1 MALPNLG
8 KLSLGPAPDPTA
20 AEVPCRHFGERV
32 SPEEELELAFKRFQ
46 AVQELR
52 EKIERGEVKAGRPGK
67 RRSNRGILSNLDTS
81 VNNDDD
87 DDLATGTSLALGYQR
102 GAGDQW
108 SHAFDDRV
116 KCPESWTT
124 PGPASIIRM
133 RNYNWCY
140 PEDDQTLDED
150 RTQSYL
156 LKASV
161 FLDLVRQRRQ
171 KPYAKYPRDY
181 VNLITQQPFMGS
193 DTENI
198 LINFLAECAT
208 HSFAMTKMVPQTY
221 NVPFYNLLP
230 GAEEAYNDPF
240 PPVRGTNLPDSED
253 APDDAPDDDSDDDS
267 DDDMDATGANPLAG
281 YTGNEIDI
289 FGSYYER
296 RIGYRMPFTGL
307 NDSLAYRNELQEL
320 AGAADMFWN
329 APWEKRL
336 GLMGMGR
343 IAPTTDES
351 VGPGVV
357 TGNAYTFWDMKEWPA
372 IRGHLIG
379 LDPEV
384 VGAWSYLRE
393 VDDGYNTGYTLGERS
408 FKGPN
413 TMMYPALHPDRA
425 AYARAEHSNF
435 DSGSLNNMPSG
446 ANAGDCL
453 DIAVHV
459 PIAARVRMRD
469 REYGDESC
477 EIDNESLVSPGAGRY
492 AIVVVRP
499 SSYKSEDLGDNEPLH
514 TDVYTG
520 YPGIPA
526 DMETRPNIFL
536 QWLQQNELRAWGT
549 PRTSD
554 GEVDRT
560 LGWYSD
566 FRDSY
571 EFKTWTPNTG
581 VIAGLF
587 GGSGGSWTTT
597 DAARK
602 VPGANMRDV
611 MVTDSDF
618 YNAEVD
624 AMLPS
629 TLSDL
634 PKVHKVPQGLVFFVD
649 VTNVTDDDQEDPC
662 KYVDHIMNQCLQRG
676 HAGRD
681 AGCIAWLLDEMGKTP
696 GYEAM
701 ANAKVLWS
709 DTRWATQS
717 THTET
722 TMTPYER
729 QTGFKLSQ
737 YVAGYVFLDPEDGP
751 AHSGGVASH
760 RFTAGCKLAFGL
772 READHNALHGYRG
785 TVTRRTSVNEARDKI
800 RADWSVA
807 RNGVVDI

>member
-8 KLSLGPAPDPTA
+8 KLSLGPAPQPTA
-20 AEVPCRHFGERV
+20 AEVPCRHFERKV
-32 SPEEELELAFKRFQ
+32 SPEQELELAFKRFQ

-52 EKIERGEVKAGRPGK
+52 EKIERGEVKVVKLGK
-67 RRSNRGILSNLDTS
+67 RRSNRGILSNLDTA
-81 VNNDDD
+81 VETDQDVD
-87 DDLATGTSLALGYQR
+87 MATATSLALGYQR
-102 GAGDQW
+102 SVGDGW
-108 SHAFDDRV
+108 SKAFDDRV
-116 KCPESWTT
+116 KCPEPWTT

-140 PEDDQTLDED
+140 PEDEETLDED
-150 RTQSYL
+150 RAQSYM
-156 LKASV
+156 LKAV
-161 FLDLVRQRRQ
+161 LFLDLVRQRRQ
-171 KPYAKYPRDY
+171 KPYARYPRDY

-193 DTENI
+193 DTEGI
-198 LINFLAECAT
+198 LINFLAECST
-208 HSFAMTKMVPQTY
+208 YSFQMTKMVEQTY

-230 GAEEAYNDPF
+230 GADENYDDPF
-240 PPVRGTNLPDSED
+240 PPVRGTNLPDSDDDASDED
-253 APDDAPDDDSDDDS
+253 APDDDAGE
-267 DDDMDATGANPLAG
+267 DMDVTEVNPVAG

-289 FGSYYER
+289 FDSYYER
-296 RIGYRMPFTGL
+296 RIGYRMPVIGIR
-307 NDSLAYRNELQEL
+307 DSVAYRNELQEL

-336 GLMGMGR
+336 GMLGMGR
-343 IAPTTDES
+343 IAPTIDELEF
-351 VGPGVV
+351 GGTGAV
-357 TGNAYTFWDMKEWPA
+357 TGEAYTFWDMKEWSA

-379 LDPEV
+379 LDPDV
-384 VGAWSYLRE
+384 VGAWSFLRE
-393 VDDGYNTGYTLGERS
+393 VDDNDNTGYTLGERS

-413 TMMYPALHPDRA
+413 TMMYPALHPNRA
-425 AYARAEHSNF
+425 AYARTSHANF
-435 DSGSLNNMPSG
+435 DSANLDNMPSG
-446 ANAGDCL
+446 ANVHDCL

-477 EIDNESLVSPGAGRY
+477 KIDNESLATPGDGRY

-499 SSYKSEDLGDNEPLH
+499 TSYKSDDLGDNEPLS

-520 YPGIPA
+520 YPDNQP
-526 DMETRPNIFL
+526 EERRPNIFL
-536 QWLQQNELRAWGT
+536 EWLQQNELRTWGA

-560 LGWYSD
+560 LGWYHD

-571 EFKTWTPNTG
+571 QFKTWTPNTSVLG
-581 VIAGLF
+581 IF
-587 GGSGGSWTTT
+587 GGSGGSWTNTR
-597 DAARK
+597 AAKK

-618 YNAEVD
+618 YNAEVGE
-624 AMLPS
+624 MLPS

-649 VTNVTDDDQEDPC
+649 VTNVADGDQEDPC

-676 HAGRD
+676 HDGRD
-681 AGCIAWLLDEMGKTP
+681 AGCIAWLLDEMGKTE

-701 ANAKVLWS
+701 ANAKVLWA

-737 YVAGYVFLDPEDGP
+737 YVPGYVFLDPEDGP
-751 AHSGGVASH
+751 SHSGGVASH
-760 RFTAGCKLAFGL
+760 RFTAGCRMAFGL
-772 READHNALHGYRG
+772 READYNALHGY
-785 TVTRRTSVNEARDKI
+785 TAVQRRAGVLAARDQL

-807 RNGVVDI
+807 RHGVVDI

>member
-8 KLSLGPAPDPTA
+8 KLSFGPAANPTA

-32 SPEEELELAFKRFQ
+32 TPEEELELAFKRFQ
-46 AVQELR
+46 AIHEMR

-102 GAGDQW
+102 EAGDQW
-108 SHAFDDRV
+108 SRAFDDRV

-140 PEDDQTLDED
+140 PEDEETLDDD
-150 RTQSYL
+150 RAQSYL

-171 KPYAKYPRDY
+171 KPYANYPRDY

-193 DTENI
+193 DTQGI
-198 LINFLAECAT
+198 LINFLAECST
-208 HSFAMTKMVPQTY
+208 HSFKMTKMVEQTY

-230 GAEEAYNDPF
+230 GADEAYNDPF
-240 PPVRGTNLPDSED
+240 PPVRSTNLSGSED
-253 APDDAPDDDSDDDS
+253 DDEDATDDDS
-267 DDDMDATGANPLAG
+267 DDDMGGTEVDPLAG

-289 FGSYYER
+289 FDSYYER
-296 RIGYRMPFTGL
+296 RIGHRMPVIGID
-307 NDSLAYRNELQEL
+307 DSLAYRNELAEL
-320 AGAADMFWN
+320 AGAAYLLWN
-329 APWEKRL
+329 GPWEKRL
-336 GLMGMGR
+336 GLMGVGR
-343 IAPTTDES
+343 IAPTTEEA
-351 VGPGVV
+351 VGHRVV
-357 TGNAYTFWDMKEWPA
+357 TGNAYTFWDAREYHA
-372 IRGHLIG
+372 IRQDLIDLESVGIGRQLLRQTDEDG
-379 LDPEV
+379 L
-384 VGAWSYLRE
+384 
-393 VDDGYNTGYTLGERS
+393 TGYTLGARS

-413 TMMYPALHPDRA
+413 TMLYPARHPDLA
-425 AYARAEHSNF
+425 AYARAAHSNYDADNF
-435 DSGSLNNMPSG
+435 DMPAG
-446 ANAGDCL
+446 ANDVDCL
-453 DIAVHV
+453 DITVHV
-459 PIAARVRMRD
+459 PIAARVPMGN

-477 EIDNESLVSPGAGRY
+477 KIDNESLASPGAGRY

-499 SSYKSEDLGDNEPLH
+499 TAYKSEDLGDNEPLP

-520 YPGIPA
+520 YPGIRA

-536 QWLQQNELRAWGT
+536 QWLQQNELRTWGV

-560 LGWYSD
+560 LGWYGD

-571 EFKTWTPNTG
+571 EFKTWTPNTS

-597 DAARK
+597 DAAKK

-611 MVTDSDF
+611 VVTDSDF

-649 VTNVTDDDQEDPC
+649 VTNVADDDQEDPC

-681 AGCIAWLLDEMGKTP
+681 AGCIAWLLDEMGKTE

-701 ANAKVLWS
+701 ANAKVLWA

-729 QTGFKLSQ
+729 QTGFKLSR
-737 YVAGYVFLDPEDGP
+737 YVPGYVFLDPEDGP

-785 TVTRRTSVNEARDKI
+785 TVTRRTSVNEARDRL
-800 RADWSVA
+800 RADWEVA